1 MRRDLSKNST
11 VVGGTAVLSKSSTAI
26 GETAVLEMDGAL
38 SNPDAVVSKAAL
50 SIEPNIPSLIGNIL
64 RSAMNIVVVGWL
76 TNASR
81 STGGYVKFLDDH
93 ADLPV
98 LLGNDGNPVALFEF
112 IEAIDGAV
120 DYESLREELP
130 TLSYAQING
139 AISFLRKVAQ
149 FNTEG
154 VDIDELEDQEAADD
168 SDLIEEL
175 KKAIANQETS
185 RVLDHSELN
194 R

>member
-1 MRRDLSKNST
+1 MRRDLSANST
-11 VVGGTAVLSKSSTAI
+11 ISTAFSR
-26 GETAVLEMDGAL
+26 TAFLEVDTAL
-38 SNPDAVVSKAAL
+38 SNPDALVSKATPSSA
-50 SIEPNIPSLIGNIL
+50 PDIPSIIGKML
-64 RSAMNIVVVGWL
+64 RSAVNIVVVHWL
-76 TNASR
+76 AHASQ
-81 STGGYVKFLDDH
+81 STGGHVKFLSEY

-120 DYESLREELP
+120 DYEALREELS

-149 FNTEG
+149 FNTNG
-154 VDIDELEDQEAADD
+154 VDIDELEDQEDAEDPN
-168 SDLIEEL
+168 LIEAL
-175 KKAIANQETS
+175 MKAIDDQETS
-185 RVLDHSELN
+185 RVLNHSERN

>member
-1 MRRDLSKNST
+1 MRNDPRRNSVNST
-11 VVGGTAVLSKSSTAI
+11 AASGTVVFEVDNTLSHS
-26 GETAVLEMDGAL
+26 GAMI
-38 SNPDAVVSKAAL
+38 SKATSSSETPTFSSILGNVLREAL
-50 SIEPNIPSLIGNIL
+50 NM
-64 RSAMNIVVVGWL
+64 AFVHWL

-81 STGGYVKFLDDH
+81 STGGFVKFLDDH

-112 IEAIDGAV
+112 IEAIDGVV
-120 DYESLREELP
+120 DYEALREELP

-149 FNTEG
+149 FNTNG
-154 VDIDELEDQEAADD
+154 VDIDDLEDQETANDP
-168 SDLIEEL
+168 DLIEAM
-175 KKAIANQETS
+175 KKAIADQETS
-185 RVLDHSELN
+185 RVLNHSERN